1 MQVEGELIQ
10 KLREYENDSN
20 AQGEFVVYEGP
31 VRTLCPLAPNNV
43 NTMATAALAA
53 HSLGFDVVKA
63 RLVAGMYI
71 DIHTFRTHAAT
82 LCC

>member
-10 KLREYENDSN
+10 KLREYQNDSN

-53 HSLGFDVVKA
+53 HSLGFDAVKA
-63 RLVAGMYI
+63 RLIAGT
-71 DIHTFRTHAAT
+71 HSATHAFSNCV
-82 LCC
+82 LLR